1 MPSDLRCSVAYSQ
14 NFLRSGRLVD
24 RLLARSEID
33 PEDLVLEIG
42 PGKGIITERLAR
54 ACRQVLA
61 IEKDPKLARQLQDRL
76 AALGNV
82 ALFEADALSFPLPL
96 TSYKVFANIPF
107 NATAAIVTRLTTDR
121 WAPLDAYLVVQR
133 EAAIRYLGQPKESLS
148 ALLLKPWFEPTL
160 IHRFQPSDFL
170 PPPHVEVVMLRLWK
184 RGPPLVAGDN
194 AELFR
199 DFIVFA
205 FTAWQPTVR
214 VALARGVGTDGA
226 RQIERRSGV
235 DLGRSPTSVRFEE
248 WLDLFAAFVELDE
261 QVRRA
266 VYGAESRLRAE
277 QAGLRKVHRSRTFGR
292 TR

>member
-1 MPSDLRCSVAYSQ
+1 
-14 NFLRSGRLVD
+14 
-24 RLLARSEID
+24 
-33 PEDLVLEIG
+33 
-42 PGKGIITERLAR
+42 
-54 ACRQVLA
+54 
-61 IEKDPKLARQLQDRL
+61 
-76 AALGNV
+76 
-82 ALFEADALSFPLPL
+82 
-96 TSYKVFANIPF
+96 
-107 NATAAIVTRLTTDR
+107 
-121 WAPLDAYLVVQR
+121 
-133 EAAIRYLGQPKESLS
+133 
-148 ALLLKPWFEPTL
+148 
-160 IHRFQPSDFL
+160 
-170 PPPHVEVVMLRLWK
+170 MLRLRK

-214 VALARGVGTDGA
+214 VALVRGVGTDGA

-261 QVRRA
+261 QARRK
-266 VYGAESRLRAE
+266 VHGAESRLRAE